1 MYLTGFLV
9 SFFGYR
15 NGDQN
20 GCGDMARAPGLV
32 RTGIQFNGV
41 LIGSG
46 CSDGVQK
53 FISHHAGSNKQI

>member
-1 MYLTGFLV
+1 
-9 SFFGYR
+9 
-15 NGDQN
+15 
-20 GCGDMARAPGLV
+20 MARAPGLV